1 MGVHRH
7 TQEYY
12 QRFVRESFVNHEDEV
27 SEERL
32 EQITQRAREDAAWVL
47 HKACQLPLFSEF
59 LSPCPHPPP
68 RLRRQVLVAAGGA
81 RCD

>member
-47 HKACQLPLFSEF
+47 QKARRLIQFPEF
-59 LSPCPHPPP
+59 LSPLPSPPTTH
-68 RLRRQVLVAAGGA
+68 A
-81 RCD
+81 